1 LNTAIVLGQ
10 SGPIDDA
17 RASITHKMLRARPA
31 NPQQEDQNQVPV
43 DRYVRMNNLVASRN
57 KATATMCL
65 PISAPV
71 ISSTIRTGRLGKPTL
86 QGHDMAFGT
95 DARVKLLGLSGSLR
109 TNSYCRSVLHALQR
123 ALAPEVHLAI
133 RNLRLPLYNEDEDG
147 DVASEVVRNFRS
159 SIAECGG
166 LVIVT
171 PEYNHGIPGVLKN
184 ALDWASRP
192 LNGSVLAEKPVVVIS
207 ASPAFT
213 GGVRAQASVH
223 DTLLAVGARIID
235 GPQIVIGNVAEKVV
249 HGEFVDKA
257 SLAFALNRICRMVKN
272 IRRSKSEPPLEI
284 AVAASPAMPV

>member
-1 LNTAIVLGQ
+1 
-10 SGPIDDA
+10 
-17 RASITHKMLRARPA
+17 
-31 NPQQEDQNQVPV
+31 
-43 DRYVRMNNLVASRN
+43 MNNLVASRN